1 MKTNINRTF
10 LLIAFSV
17 VFVFCSIAMA
27 NDNSDTRTV
36 TGCLAKADSANT
48 FVLTASDGSTWDV
61 ESSVVPLGDHVGHT
75 VAATGEV
82 SHAAMHH
89 MKEGAK
95 DAAADAGMKKDNH
108 EHGNLKVTSVKMVS
122 DSCK

>member
-1 MKTNINRTF
+1 MKAYSSRTF
-10 LLIAFSV
+10 LLFVLSV
-17 VFVFCSIAMA
+17 VFVFCTFAVAKDS
-27 NDNSDTRTV
+27 SDTRTV
-36 TGCLAKADSANT
+36 TGCLAKADSTNT

-61 ESSVVPLGDHVGHT
+61 ESSVVSLGDHVGHT
-75 VAATGEV
+75 VEATGEV

-95 DAAADAGMKKDNH
+95 DAAADTGMKKDNH